1 MLQIHYQSNWYEIE
15 YCGIKII
22 ETAFTTKLIKSML
35 DEHND
40 NSKLILDN
48 KKIKWKNVIYI
59 NEMTKINDFLS
70 LSKNNHLYKQII
82 DLIADQSLVNDA
94 LIKKIITTI
103 NQNWNLGELISEQYD
118 LNKIVLACF
127 ELNDLGYISDE
138 HFFDL
143 LNQIQY
149 DEKKLIIFDNVSYIN
164 YQKCKKLLN
173 NFNVLVIT
181 TDIRNV
187 ISNHSELELCCLLGD
202 NKCFDI
208 IDSDKLISYLELKLA
223 TQIKPEEINN
233 YLFKKTDFKSQQ
245 INFYLKNLV

>member
-1 MLQIHYQSNWYEIE
+1 M
-15 YCGIKII
+15 
-22 ETAFTTKLIKSML
+22 
-35 DEHND
+35 
-40 NSKLILDN
+40 
-48 KKIKWKNVIYI
+48 
-59 NEMTKINDFLS
+59 
-70 LSKNNHLYKQII
+70 
-82 DLIADQSLVNDA
+82 
-94 LIKKIITTI
+94 
-103 NQNWNLGELISEQYD
+103 
-118 LNKIVLACF
+118 
-127 ELNDLGYISDE
+127 GYISDE

-173 NFNVLVIT
+173 NFNVLIIT

-187 ISNHSELELCCLLGD
+187 ISNYSELELCCLLGD

-208 IDSDKLISYLELKLA
+208 IDSDKLISYLELQLA

-233 YLFKKTDFKSQQ
+233 YLSKKTDFKSQQ

>member
-1 MLQIHYQSNWYEIE
+1 M
-15 YCGIKII
+15 
-22 ETAFTTKLIKSML
+22 
-35 DEHND
+35 
-40 NSKLILDN
+40 
-48 KKIKWKNVIYI
+48 
-59 NEMTKINDFLS
+59 
-70 LSKNNHLYKQII
+70 
-82 DLIADQSLVNDA
+82 
-94 LIKKIITTI
+94 
-103 NQNWNLGELISEQYD
+103 
-118 LNKIVLACF
+118 
-127 ELNDLGYISDE
+127 GYVSDE

-173 NFNVLVIT
+173 NFNVLIIT

-187 ISNHSELELCCLLGD
+187 ISNYSELELCCLLGD

-208 IDSDKLISYLELKLA
+208 IDSDKLILYLELQLA

-233 YLFKKTDFKSQQ
+233 YLSKKTDFKSLQ